1 VHPLDNPV
9 LAALRGGNAR
19 FAEGPGPVLR
29 FHTDVAPFL
38 GMPVDPSPSDW
49 RAVAELVGPGG
60 VFSTA
65 GVDGPVPA
73 GWEVLDDL
81 PGVQLADD
89 GVAGVPDPGLVTLGV
104 ADVPE
109 MLDLVARTRP
119 GPFLPRTVQLGRYL
133 GVRRDGA
140 LVAMAGER
148 MRPPGWAEVS
158 AVCTDPDHRG
168 QGLSTRLVRAVV
180 AGIRARGERPFLHAV
195 AANVG
200 AIRLYASI
208 GFALRREIPFR
219 AVRVPDA

>member
-1 VHPLDNPV
+1 MHPLDNPV

-19 FAEGPGPVLR
+19 FGEGAGSVLR
-29 FHTDVAPFL
+29 FQPDVAPFV
-38 GMPVDPSPSDW
+38 GMPTDPGPADW
-49 RAVAELVGPGG
+49 RAVAALAGPGG
-60 VFSTA
+60 VCVTA
-65 GVDGPVPA
+65 GVDGAPPE

-81 PGVQLADD
+81 PGVQLVDD
-89 GVAGVPDPGLVTLGV
+89 GVVGAPDPEAVTLGP

-158 AVCTDPDHRG
+158 AVCTDPAHRG

-180 AGIRARGERPFLHAV
+180 AGMRERGERPFLHAV
-195 AANVG
+195 ATNTG
-200 AIRLYASI
+200 AVRLYGSL
-208 GFALRREIPFR
+208 GFTLRREIPFR
-219 AVRVPDA
+219 SVRVPA